1 MVCMEVWGGCDP
13 INTAVTMA
21 GLDAWVYSK
30 PFCETPVST
39 SDTEGG
45 GDVYYVSS
53 CATGRINRLLIAD
66 VSGHGAAVRNVAVQL
81 RDLMRRYVNYLDQ
94 SAFVTAMNKRFVE
107 TSAASVF
114 ATAVVTTFFAPTRTL
129 SVCNAGHPPPLLYR
143 QAEKTWSLLDPEN
156 QGHRAATI
164 PLGIIDLDETE
175 QFDITLNVG
184 DLLLIYT
191 DSLMEA
197 RDQTGEIIGTAGL
210 LKIVRDANLN
220 PDHPLSIVP
229 TLLAAI
235 ENETGTTLHNDD
247 VTCLLLRPNGTGTK
261 LTWRKSFAGTYRLI
275 KGVVKSLFTGRRMQL
290 PDLHPAN
297 VAGVMIPSLQRKW
310 GRRK

>member
-30 PFCETPVST
+30 PFCEPAAAEA
-39 SDTEGG
+39 EGG

-53 CATGRINRLLIAD
+53 CATGRINRLLVAD
-66 VSGHGAAVRNVAVQL
+66 VSGHGQAVRNVAVHL
-81 RDLMRRYVNYLDQ
+81 RDLMRRFVNYLDQ
-94 SAFVTAMNKRFVE
+94 AAFVTAMNKRFVE
-107 TSAASVF
+107 TSAAGVF

-143 QAEKTWSLLDPEN
+143 QVDKNWSLLDPESE
-156 QGHRAATI
+156 GHRAANI
-164 PLGIIDLDETE
+164 PLGIVELDDTE
-175 QFDITLNVG
+175 QFNITLNVG

-197 RDQTGEIIGTAGL
+197 RDRTGEIIGTAGL
-210 LKIVRDANLN
+210 LRIARSANLN
-220 PDHPLSIVP
+220 ADEPLTIVP
-229 TLLAAI
+229 TLLSAI
-235 ENETGTTLHNDD
+235 ENETGNTLHNDD
-247 VTCLLLRPNGTGTK
+247 VTCLLLRPNGSGTTM
-261 LTWRKSFAGTYRLI
+261 TWGESFAGTYRLA
-275 KGVVKSLFTGRRMQL
+275 KGVVKSLLTLRRPPL
-290 PDLHPAN
+290 PDRHPAN

-310 GRRK
+310 GKRE

>member
-13 INTAVTMA
+13 INTAVTMS

-30 PFCETPVST
+30 PYCEPAGTAP
-39 SDTEGG
+39 EGG

-53 CATGRINRLLIAD
+53 CATGRINRLLVAD
-66 VSGHGAAVRNVAVQL
+66 VSGHGAAVRNVAVHL

-94 SAFVTAMNKRFVE
+94 STFVAAMNKRFVE
-107 TSAASVF
+107 TSAAGIF

-143 QAEKTWSLLDPEN
+143 QSEKTWSLLDPESD
-156 QGHRAATI
+156 GHRSANI
-164 PLGIIDLDETE
+164 PLGILDLQDYE
-175 QFDITLNVG
+175 QFTVTLDAG

-197 RDQTGEIIGTAGL
+197 RDATGEIIGTQGL
-210 LKIVRDANLN
+210 LNITQSANLN
-220 PDHPLSIVP
+220 PTEPLTLVP
-229 TLLAAI
+229 NLLTAI
-235 ENETGTTLHNDD
+235 ESQTGATLHKDD
-247 VTCLLLRPNGTGTK
+247 ITCLLLRPNGQGTK
-261 LTWRKSFAGTYRLI
+261 VTWRDSIAAPFRIARGLL
-275 KGVVKSLFTGRRMQL
+275 KSLITLKRPPL

-310 GRRK
+310 GKSE